1 LFSESYGKHVN
12 ARKPSMKILHA
23 GAKNIT
29 VVEFFKFWSSSL
41 DLYDAEFC
49 RISQVRLIML
59 AVPFFISL
67 LIWRE
72 EL

>member
-1 LFSESYGKHVN
+1 
-12 ARKPSMKILHA
+12 MKILHA